1 MPRDDSEAPRRRPI
15 RCAIYTR
22 QSVKTID
29 DLSSCRLQRDASRS
43 YDESQWVLI
52 PEFFDD
58 EGYSGATLDRPA
70 LDRLLAHVSR
80 GLVDQVIVHRLDRL
94 SRNLRDFAKLLHE
107 FRRINVALVV
117 VTAPELGQSAQ
128 DNFMLNILASFAEFE
143 REMIAARIADTR
155 AQLKQRHLRFAGGV
169 PFGYDADRRS
179 KQLVPNA
186 AESAVVKW
194 MFSEATA
201 GKKPAEIAEV
211 ANGLGYRTKVSVA
224 LRTGNKRGG
233 NLWTARQ
240 VVATLRNPAHI
251 GMLRDGD
258 SARLGCH
265 EGIIGEA
272 VFDKVGEMLDSRR
285 TRRPGAF
292 VYGPI
297 WPLKGKI
304 TCGTCG
310 RPLMP
315 HSTRRGNKVYRYYR
329 CRSTAGGSPPCGYQI
344 AAGPIESAVADVL
357 PRAHRDDIDSHRI
370 RTYVESVL
378 FDNETRIV
386 TVRLVGQD
394 EKTVAVPL
402 GTPDEI
408 SNSGS

>member
-1 MPRDDSEAPRRRPI
+1 M
-15 RCAIYTR
+15 
-22 QSVKTID
+22 
-29 DLSSCRLQRDASRS
+29 
-43 YDESQWVLI
+43 
-52 PEFFDD
+52 
-58 EGYSGATLDRPA
+58 
-70 LDRLLAHVSR
+70 
-80 GLVDQVIVHRLDRL
+80 
-94 SRNLRDFAKLLHE
+94 
-107 FRRINVALVV
+107 VV
-117 VTAPELGQSAQ
+117 VTTPELGHSAQ

-155 AQLKQRHLRFAGGV
+155 ARLKQRHLRFAGGV

-179 KQLVPNA
+179 KQLAPNEV
-186 AESAVVKW
+186 ESAVVKW
-194 MFSEATA
+194 MFSEGAA
-201 GKKPAEIAEV
+201 GKTPADIAEA

-240 VVATLRNPAHI
+240 VVATLRNPVHI

-265 EGIIGEA
+265 EGIIGDA
-272 VFDKVGEMLDSRR
+272 VFAKVGEMLDGRR

-304 TCGTCG
+304 TCGNCG

-329 CRSTAGGSPPCGYQI
+329 CRSTAGGRPPCGYQI
-344 AAGPIESAVADVL
+344 AAGTIESAVADLL
-357 PRAHRDDIDSHRI
+357 PRMYRDELDSHRI
-370 RTYVESVL
+370 LTHVESVL
-378 FDNETRIV
+378 YDNETWTV

-394 EKTVAVPL
+394 DKTVAIPL
-402 GTPDEI
+402 GAPDEF
-408 SNSGS
+408 SNSGSE